1 MSYLLE
7 IDPLADKQAQRL
19 DRKTLKRLEKRMKE
33 LARAPYDPRLSKPV
47 TMSRDRRSSRVGD
60 WRLLYYVDEP
70 RRAVVIAAICSRDKA
85 YDKV

>member
-19 DRKTLKRLEKRMKE
+19 DRKALKRLEKRMQE

-60 WRLLYYVDEP
+60 WRLIYYVDEP
-70 RRAVVIAAICSRDKA
+70 RRTVVIAAICPRDKA

>member
-19 DRKTLKRLEKRMKE
+19 DRKALKRLEKRMQE

-47 TMSRDRRSSRVGD
+47 TMSRDRRSSRVG
-60 WRLLYYVDEP
+60 RLASHLLRGRTP
-70 RRAVVIAAICSRDKA
+70 PHRGHRRHLSPGQGV
-85 YDKV
+85 